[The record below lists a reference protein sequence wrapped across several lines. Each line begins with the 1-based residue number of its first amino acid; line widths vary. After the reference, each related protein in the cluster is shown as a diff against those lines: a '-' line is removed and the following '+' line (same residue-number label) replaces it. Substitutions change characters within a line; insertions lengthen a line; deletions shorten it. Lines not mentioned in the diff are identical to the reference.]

1 MLLSL
6 AERKELRT
14 RNKLYCHLAERKKK
28 KGKKELGF
36 FFFLKLKRK
45 ELSCHFTFTI
55 SLRCL
60 ESKGD
65 AVVYFKILGDWF

>member
-1 MLLSL
+1 MQKEKNLEQEINFIVISQK
-6 AERKELRT
+6 ER
-14 RNKLYCHLAERKKK
+14 KK

-45 ELSCHFTFTI
+45 ELYCHFTFTI